1 MKLTK
6 SQLKKIIKEELDEGE
21 VIDFPT
27 GEYRPSE
34 EEKVFASYVANLM
47 SAKEELENLKNI
59 LNDRYFGGYDLEP
72 YNEAQ
77 RLIQSLIDDE
87 TIERDIVQKPRG

>member
-1 MKLTK
+1 
-6 SQLKKIIKEELDEGE
+6 
-21 VIDFPT
+21 
-27 GEYRPSE
+27 
-34 EEKVFASYVANLM
+34 M